1 MIRIFKN
8 LFRRLRFY
16 LNNSQN
22 KLKHM
27 NNDTN
32 EIKDLRENGITV
44 IQNFIEKDQFIQQIF
59 NYCSDIIKTE
69 NFKIKCDEI
78 KEEKKK
84 QTSVKNF
91 KIDITKLFE
100 EKKIFDLANKSSLLN
115 YSDRYFNKKSYL
127 NAVQIW
133 EDTFISDP
141 GPSDTQIFHRD
152 GDNFFLLK
160 CFLYLSEVNFKNG
173 PFEYLKSSH
182 KINDEY
188 SKGELLFKE
197 QNSLVTACGSAGDLV
212 IADTNGYHRGRKL
225 IEGKRHL
232 IMFMFTDKS

>member
-78 KEEKKK
+78 KEEKK
-84 QTSVKNF
+84 
-91 KIDITKLFE
+91 
-100 EKKIFDLANKSSLLN
+100 
-115 YSDRYFNKKSYL
+115 
-127 NAVQIW
+127 
-133 EDTFISDP
+133 
-141 GPSDTQIFHRD
+141 
-152 GDNFFLLK
+152 
-160 CFLYLSEVNFKNG
+160 
-173 PFEYLKSSH
+173 
-182 KINDEY
+182 
-188 SKGELLFKE
+188 
-197 QNSLVTACGSAGDLV
+197 
-212 IADTNGYHRGRKL
+212 TNL
-225 IEGKRHL
+225 C
-232 IMFMFTDKS
+232 

>member
-78 KEEKKK
+78 KE
-84 QTSVKNF
+84 
-91 KIDITKLFE
+91 
-100 EKKIFDLANKSSLLN
+100 
-115 YSDRYFNKKSYL
+115 
-127 NAVQIW
+127 
-133 EDTFISDP
+133 
-141 GPSDTQIFHRD
+141 
-152 GDNFFLLK
+152 
-160 CFLYLSEVNFKNG
+160 
-173 PFEYLKSSH
+173 
-182 KINDEY
+182 
-188 SKGELLFKE
+188 
-197 QNSLVTACGSAGDLV
+197 
-212 IADTNGYHRGRKL
+212 
-225 IEGKRHL
+225 
-232 IMFMFTDKS
+232 

>member
-84 QTSVKNF
+84 
-91 KIDITKLFE
+91 
-100 EKKIFDLANKSSLLN
+100 
-115 YSDRYFNKKSYL
+115 
-127 NAVQIW
+127 
-133 EDTFISDP
+133 
-141 GPSDTQIFHRD
+141 
-152 GDNFFLLK
+152 
-160 CFLYLSEVNFKNG
+160 
-173 PFEYLKSSH
+173 
-182 KINDEY
+182 
-188 SKGELLFKE
+188 
-197 QNSLVTACGSAGDLV
+197 
-212 IADTNGYHRGRKL
+212 TNL
-225 IEGKRHL
+225 C
-232 IMFMFTDKS
+232 

>member
-59 NYCSDIIKTE
+59 NYCSDIKKTE

-84 QTSVKNF
+84 
-91 KIDITKLFE
+91 
-100 EKKIFDLANKSSLLN
+100 
-115 YSDRYFNKKSYL
+115 
-127 NAVQIW
+127 
-133 EDTFISDP
+133 
-141 GPSDTQIFHRD
+141 
-152 GDNFFLLK
+152 
-160 CFLYLSEVNFKNG
+160 
-173 PFEYLKSSH
+173 
-182 KINDEY
+182 
-188 SKGELLFKE
+188 
-197 QNSLVTACGSAGDLV
+197 
-212 IADTNGYHRGRKL
+212 TNL
-225 IEGKRHL
+225 C
-232 IMFMFTDKS
+232 

>member
-1 MIRIFKN
+1 
-8 LFRRLRFY
+8 
-16 LNNSQN
+16 
-22 KLKHM
+22 M

-100 EKKIFDLANKSSLLN
+100 EKKIFDLANKSSLL
-115 YSDRYFNKKSYL
+115 
-127 NAVQIW
+127 
-133 EDTFISDP
+133 
-141 GPSDTQIFHRD
+141 G
-152 GDNFFLLK
+152 
-160 CFLYLSEVNFKNG
+160 
-173 PFEYLKSSH
+173 EYLFQIS
-182 KINDEY
+182 
-188 SKGELLFKE
+188 
-197 QNSLVTACGSAGDLV
+197 
-212 IADTNGYHRGRKL
+212 
-225 IEGKRHL
+225 
-232 IMFMFTDKS
+232 FTLNL